1 MMLHTDLVDILVYVY
16 VVQKALENRKKV
28 SLILSVVEKRNSVL
42 RIFLDFLHKFT
53 CPNFRCLKDI
63 SI

>member
-1 MMLHTDLVDILVYVY
+1 MLHTDLVSILVYIY

-53 CPNFRCLKDI
+53 YPNFRCLKDI